1 MSEISP
7 NSPEINQ
14 TLKHKEYRP
23 KQTSVSGKEITEK
36 QITGDT
42 VIYFGGTFEN
52 PDSKS
57 TEDLKQSW
65 ADYSSNICYSF
76 LATADPE
83 EVLKFIKEKGLTNIV
98 LTGYSQGA
106 MRAVELARIL
116 EKNNQIKINGLVL
129 LEPTSL
135 YKQENLSK
143 KFISEISKTV
153 ESFGKYKKSSRKTYE
168 EKELIKKGKYL
179 LEEGVTIG
187 IPKLIDVKG
196 KNGLPLKDQIK
207 NMSSVHPDLDK
218 IKSKIVI
225 IQGNDDAIS
234 NPKKTNLEV
243 FGKNKNVFQ
252 ITGDYLNTHFLP
264 MFRSEQIAKVG
275 LGQLHRL

>member
-1 MSEISP
+1 MSEMYP
-7 NSPEINQ
+7 NNPEINQ

-65 ADYSSNICYSF
+65 ADYSGNICYSF

-83 EVLKFIKEKGLTNIV
+83 EVLKFIEENGLTNVV
-98 LTGYSQGA
+98 LAGYSQGA
-106 MRAVELARIL
+106 MRAVEVTKRL
-116 EKNNQIKINGLVL
+116 EEKEKTTNGLIL

-135 YKQENLSK
+135 YKQEDLPK
-143 KFISEISKTV
+143 KFVGEISKTV
-153 ESFGKYKKSSRKTYE
+153 ESFGKYKKSSRKTYQ

-179 LEEGVTIG
+179 LEEGITIG
-187 IPKLIDVKG
+187 IPKLIDIKG
-196 KNGLPLKDQIK
+196 KNGPSLKDQIK
-207 NMSSVHPDLDK
+207 NMSLKHPDLDK

-243 FGKNKNVFQ
+243 FGKNKNISR

-264 MFRSEQIAKVG
+264 MFRSKQIAKVS
-275 LGQLHRL
+275 LYELHRL